1 MRVQEIRKSNIGCGI
16 MMLLNII
23 TRIRK
28 YSFIKLD
35 MTRDIKTL
43 CLAVK
48 TIETLVKGAIT

>member
-1 MRVQEIRKSNIGCGI
+1 MRVQEIRKSNIWCGI

-35 MTRDIKTL
+35 MARDIKTL

>member
-35 MTRDIKTL
+35 MARDIKTL
-43 CLAVK
+43 CLVVK
-48 TIETLVKGAIT
+48 TAETLVKGAIT